1 MFALAHINPPM
12 PTRPST
18 NPLRV
23 SLQPHWRVGRGEA
36 GTLDATALLDLLAT
50 VQGTGSIAQAGR
62 ELGLSYRHAWGLLQQ
77 AEALFG
83 EPLLMRGRGRGSALT
98 PLGEKLVWADAR
110 IGARLQPL
118 LESLASELEGELGRV
133 ARSATRTRAVP
144 RLHASHGFAVAALRE
159 QLAAREVAVE
169 VRYRNSLEAVAA
181 LAHGECELA
190 GFHVPLGEFES
201 AAARRYLA
209 WLRPGQHGLVQLAVR
224 TQGLFVAPGNPLR
237 ISGLQDLTRA
247 GLRFVNRPEGSG
259 TRVLTEL
266 LLQRQGIS
274 PRAVSGYDNTELT
287 HAAVAAYV
295 ASGMADVGIGVQTAA
310 QRFGLHFIPLLRER
324 YFFAVPVGALHSEAL
339 RPVLAVLRSPA
350 FRSRVAALK
359 GYEAAQT
366 GQVLTL
372 AAAFGA

>member
-1 MFALAHINPPM
+1 M
-12 PTRPST
+12 
-18 NPLRV
+18 
-23 SLQPHWRVGRGEA
+23 GREGGEV
-36 GTLDATALLDLLAT
+36 LDATALLDLLAT

-83 EPLLMRGRGRGSALT
+83 QPLLLRGRGRGSALT
-98 PLGEKLVWADAR
+98 ELGEKLVWADAR

-118 LESLASELEGELGRV
+118 LESLASELEGELGR
-133 ARSATRTRAVP
+133 AGRSAGRARAVP

-159 QLAAREVAVE
+159 QLAARQVAVE

-190 GFHVPLGEFES
+190 GFHVPLGAFE
-201 AAARRYLA
+201 AAAAQRYLA
-209 WLRPGQHGLVQLAVR
+209 WLRPDQHRLVHLAVR
-224 TQGLFVAPGNPLR
+224 TQGLFVAPGNPMR
-237 ISGLQDLTRA
+237 ITGLQDLTRD

-259 TRVLTEL
+259 TRMLTEL
-266 LLQRQGIS
+266 LLQRAGIA
-274 PRAVSGYDNTELT
+274 PRTVSGWDNTELT

-324 YFFAVPVGALHSEAL
+324 YFFAVPAGALQSEAL

-350 FRSRVAALK
+350 FRARVAALK

-372 AAAFGA
+372 VEALAG

>member
-1 MFALAHINPPM
+1 MPQRIPADALQ
-12 PTRPST
+12 
-18 NPLRV
+18 V
-23 SLQPHWRVGRGEA
+23 SLQPHWRVRRGEQPA
-36 GTLDATALLDLLAT
+36 LDATALLDLLAT

-83 EPLLMRGRGRGSALT
+83 QPLLLRGRGRGSALT
-98 PLGEKLVWADAR
+98 ALGEKLVWADAR
-110 IGARLQPL
+110 IAARLQPL
-118 LESLASELEGELGRV
+118 LESLASELEGELGR
-133 ARSATRTRAVP
+133 AGGRALAVP

-159 QLAAREVAVE
+159 QLAARRVAVE
-169 VRYRNSLEAVAA
+169 LRYRNSLEAVAA

-190 GFHVPLGEFES
+190 GFHVPLGPFEAE
-201 AAARRYLA
+201 AAQRYRT
-209 WLRPGQHGLVQLAVR
+209 WLQPTQHLLVQLAVR
-224 TQGLFVAPGNPLR
+224 TQGLFVAPGNPLGLQ
-237 ISGLQDLTRA
+237 GLQDLTRP

-274 PRAVSGYDNTELT
+274 PRAVNGYDNTELT

-310 QRFGLHFIPLLRER
+310 HRFGLHFIPLLRER
-324 YFFAVPVGALHSEAL
+324 YFFAVPVGALASEAL

-350 FRSRVAALK
+350 FRARVAALK

-366 GQVLTL
+366 GQLMTL
-372 AAAFGA
+372 DQAFGD

>member
-1 MFALAHINPPM
+1 MPQRPP
-12 PTRPST
+12 PES
-18 NPLRV
+18 LQV
-23 SLQPHWRVGRGEA
+23 SLQPRWRMGREGGEV
-36 GTLDATALLDLLAT
+36 LDATALLDLLAT

-83 EPLLMRGRGRGSALT
+83 QPLLLRGRGRGSALT
-98 PLGEKLVWADAR
+98 ELGEKLVWADAR

-118 LESLASELEGELGRV
+118 LESLASELEGELGRTQ
-133 ARSATRTRAVP
+133 ARARAVP

-159 QLAAREVAVE
+159 QLAVRNVAAD

-190 GFHVPLGEFES
+190 GFHVPLGPFE
-201 AAARRYLA
+201 AAAAQRYLA
-209 WLRPGQHGLVQLAVR
+209 WLRPDQHRLVHLAVR
-224 TQGLFVAPGNPLR
+224 TQGLFVAPGNPLG
-237 ISGLQDLTRA
+237 IAALHDLTRD

-266 LLQRQGIS
+266 LLQREGIA
-274 PRAVSGYDNTELT
+274 PRAVNGYDNTELT

-295 ASGMADVGIGVQTAA
+295 ASGMADAGIGVQTAA

-324 YFFAVPVGALHSEAL
+324 YFFAVPAGAMQSEVL
-339 RPVLAVLRSPA
+339 RPVLGVLRSPA

-366 GQVLTL
+366 GQTLTL
-372 AAAFGA
+372 AEAFGV